1 MNPLA
6 EILKD
11 LWGYIKATKNIYI
24 ALFIAFL
31 LLIGAVV
38 IMTEGLCSSSSLVKI
53 HVCSHANNSHYS
65 ELFLN
70 NSLK

>member
-1 MNPLA
+1 MNP
-6 EILKD
+6 IVDIFRD

-38 IMTEGLCSSSSLVKI
+38 ILTEGTAVMPFI
-53 HVCSHANNSHYS
+53 YTI
-65 ELFLN
+65 F
-70 NSLK
+70 

>member
-6 EILKD
+6 DILKD

-38 IMTEGLCSSSSLVKI
+38 ILTEGSAI
-53 HVCSHANNSHYS
+53 MPFIYTI
-65 ELFLN
+65 F
-70 NSLK
+70 

>member
-1 MNPLA
+1 MNP
-6 EILKD
+6 ILDTFKD

-38 IMTEGLCSSSSLVKI
+38 IMTEGTAI
-53 HVCSHANNSHYS
+53 MPFIYTI
-65 ELFLN
+65 F
-70 NSLK
+70 